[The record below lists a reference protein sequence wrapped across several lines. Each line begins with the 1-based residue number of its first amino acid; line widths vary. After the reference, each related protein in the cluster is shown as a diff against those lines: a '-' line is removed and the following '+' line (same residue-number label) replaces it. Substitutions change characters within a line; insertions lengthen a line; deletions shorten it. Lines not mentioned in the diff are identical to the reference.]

1 MSYSK
6 SPKDV
11 HKMPKLLEMYKVRKS
26 GSKYKYK
33 HEDILLGLV
42 YKWFSNQSLSKI
54 DLEQFL
60 PLKNWLGHICI
71 FFIQSATYKEL
82 LKYISLP
89 MYKVKFIGTFQMS
102 IWLCENNHPNTS

>member
-33 HEDILLGLV
+33 HEDILLGLA
-42 YKWFSNQSLSKI
+42 YTRLFSNQSLSKI
-54 DLEQFL
+54 NLE
-60 PLKNWLGHICI
+60 
-71 FFIQSATYKEL
+71 
-82 LKYISLP
+82 
-89 MYKVKFIGTFQMS
+89 
-102 IWLCENNHPNTS
+102 